1 MSFRGDGKRDT
12 LKSKSTLFIYLFSID
27 KIDQLILIR
36 RAPLKQFWNSDAD
49 ENYAYCEFFEGSTID
64 GDEEHEAYYFK
75 EYYDLDDDPYQLD
88 NIYDQLGMEYEIL
101 RVVSPAEYGLKTIFI
116 TGTFYNNFYSI
127 EGNDFKN
134 QLRTELTRL
143 RHCKGRDCSCSIDRG
158 GIDGCGESGAPA
170 GLKPT
175 AKGNR
180 NRISG

>member
-116 TGTFYNNFYSI
+116 AGTFYNHLSIIFIPLKGMISRINF
-127 EGNDFKN
+127 GQN
-134 QLRTELTRL
+134 
-143 RHCKGRDCSCSIDRG
+143 
-158 GIDGCGESGAPA
+158 
-170 GLKPT
+170 
-175 AKGNR
+175 
-180 NRISG
+180 

>member
-1 MSFRGDGKRDT
+1 
-12 LKSKSTLFIYLFSID
+12 
-27 KIDQLILIR
+27 
-36 RAPLKQFWNSDAD
+36 
-49 ENYAYCEFFEGSTID
+49 
-64 GDEEHEAYYFK
+64 
-75 EYYDLDDDPYQLD
+75 
-88 NIYDQLGMEYEIL
+88 MEYEIL
-101 RVVSPAEYGLKTIFI
+101 RVVSTAEYGLKTIFI
-116 TGTFYNNFYSI
+116 TGTFYNFYSI
-127 EGNDFKN
+127 KGNDFKN

>member
-1 MSFRGDGKRDT
+1 
-12 LKSKSTLFIYLFSID
+12 
-27 KIDQLILIR
+27 
-36 RAPLKQFWNSDAD
+36 
-49 ENYAYCEFFEGSTID
+49 
-64 GDEEHEAYYFK
+64 
-75 EYYDLDDDPYQLD
+75 
-88 NIYDQLGMEYEIL
+88 MEYEIL
-101 RVVSPAEYGLKTIFI
+101 RLVSPTKYDLKTIFI
-116 TGTFYNNFYSI
+116 SGKYFYFF

-143 RHCKGRDCSCSIDRG
+143 RHCKGRECSCSIDRG